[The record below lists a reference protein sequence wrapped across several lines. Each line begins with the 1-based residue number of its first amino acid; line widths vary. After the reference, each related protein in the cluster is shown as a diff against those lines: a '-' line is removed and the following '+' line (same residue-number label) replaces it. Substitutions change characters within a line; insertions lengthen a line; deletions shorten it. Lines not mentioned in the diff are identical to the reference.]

1 VIKPLTITRDVAA
14 SAQALWDALVDWPR
28 QGQWMPATVVHVVG
42 QGGEGVGA
50 RFEARTGYWPLR
62 VLDSMTVTEWEPP
75 RRCAVE
81 HTGRVIKGSAWF
93 EVLPLAADRSLL
105 VWREELDAPFG
116 LPDAVASIALRPA
129 TAVVIRIALNRL
141 ARQVA
146 RAARAA
152 QAAAAANA

>member
-1 VIKPLTITRDVAA
+1 VIKPLTFTRDVAA
-14 SAQALWDALVDWPR
+14 SPQALWDALVDWPR
-28 QGQWMPATVVHVVG
+28 QGQWMPATVVRAVA

-50 RFEARTGYWPLR
+50 RVEARTGYWPLR

-105 VWREELDAPFG
+105 VWREELVAPFG
-116 LPDAVASIALRPA
+116 LPDAVAGLVLRPA
-129 TAVVIRIALNRL
+129 TAVVIRIALNRV

-146 RAARAA
+146 QAARATRA
-152 QAAAAANA
+152 PTAATA